1 MTKLKFKIDSFKF
14 SFYKKIFIISLI
26 IFFFFMYMKISK
38 DLSPR
43 YYQENKKRLQRKAR
57 EIYQN
62 YPKKEKV
69 KKEQDGC
76 ERYKNLLED
85 EKPKLC

>member
-1 MTKLKFKIDSFKF
+1 
-14 SFYKKIFIISLI
+14 
-26 IFFFFMYMKISK
+26 MYMKISK

-62 YPKKEKV
+62 LSKKEKA

-85 EKPKLC
+85 EKPKLCWVYKKML